1 MTATHSA
8 IAAGKR
14 GVMASIVD
22 WLIDMPSAARRF
34 SVAAATVR
42 THRCRLGVHVVRLD
56 EAEQPLSDRRFP
68 GMISR
73 FAEWGI
79 PYPSIMA
86 PFVSG
91 VEFFGGI
98 LLLLGLF
105 TRIAATPL
113 VIVMIVAIVSA
124 KWDQVDSLE
133 TLLGFEEVAYMA
145 LFGWL
150 AVQGPGRSRST
161 TCCSGGMGAMRLSS
175 TGSRIDDG

>member
-1 MTATHSA
+1 VDCRLVDRHASATISD
-8 IAAGKR
+8 IF
-14 GVMASIVD
+14 V
-22 WLIDMPSAARRF
+22 
-34 SVAAATVR
+34 VAAIVR
-42 THRCRLGVHVVRLD
+42 PNGRRLGLHVVWLEKLNNLYPSQD
-56 EAEQPLSDRRFP
+56 FP
-68 GMISR
+68 GMIAN

-79 PYPSIMA
+79 PYPSVMA

-105 TRIAATPL
+105 TRLAATPL
-113 VIVMIVAIVSA
+113 VIVMVVAIISA

-150 AVQGPGRSRST
+150 AVAGPGPISLDQLLQRKFGRDT
-161 TCCSGGMGAMRLSS
+161 QE
-175 TGSRIDDG
+175 